1 MIKDR
6 IFELGEKLGQTIIFV
21 RTRRDAGRLHKELV
35 DLGYAV
41 TTIQGAVSAE
51 DRDKIVQ
58 EFKNNL
64 TKVLISTDLLARGF
78 DQQQVH
84 PPSPPWNSVRIPKEC
99 LNFDIWHLFL
109 FFCRLI
115 WLSTMIF
122 RWNMKPK
129 SLIMRC
135 TCIELVGQGVLVA
148 RVSFSYFRTLFSSQC
163 LAWTQSKIIWY

>member
-1 MIKDR
+1 MHCPDERAKTLVIKDR
-6 IFELGEKLGQTIIFV
+6 IFELGENLGQTIIFV
-21 RTRRDAGRLHKELV
+21 RTRHSASILHNALV

-78 DQQQVH
+78 DQQQV
-84 PPSPPWNSVRIPKEC
+84 PPTPSETLPVSIPKIFLK
-99 LNFDIWHLFL
+99 LNILKL
-109 FFCRLI
+109 VPFCRLI

-122 RWNMKPK
+122 R
-129 SLIMRC
+129 
-135 TCIELVGQGVLVA
+135 
-148 RVSFSYFRTLFSSQC
+148 
-163 LAWTQSKIIWY
+163 